1 MSSVQIGPI
10 LEPKASLARELMLSQ
25 NVSRG
30 PLYHTFTHSRILHAT
45 RCESCI
51 DRLYTLGPAPCPVC
65 GKTLKKMTFIPQTFE
80 DLVVEKEVSIRR
92 KLAKESVAGFF
103 THLMRHA
110 HVRLGS
116 GSTSVEK
123 TFRIFALTTITY
135 KMWKISVSFTS
146 PSIYHT
152 LFFYEE

>member
-1 MSSVQIGPI
+1 MSSVQIGQI
-10 LEPKASLARELMLSQ
+10 LEPKAPLARELVLSQ
-25 NVSRG
+25 NVPRDS
-30 PLYHTFTHSRILHAT
+30 LYHPFTRSHNLHAT

-103 THLMRHA
+103 WSISCDMLTF
-110 HVRLGS
+110 VRDQ
-116 GSTSVEK
+116 VQQ
-123 TFRIFALTTITY
+123 A
-135 KMWKISVSFTS
+135 
-146 PSIYHT
+146 
-152 LFFYEE
+152 